1 MTTPC
6 KLACGHYVCAQCLRV
21 LKNKKAQMKKLVK
34 MKMMDNEMAKLKVT
48 DENGEADAGAEEDE
62 GPKKEE
68 EAEGEAKPQ
77 AEPKEDA

>member
-1 MTTPC
+1 
-6 KLACGHYVCAQCLRV
+6 
-21 LKNKKAQMKKLVK
+21 MKKLVK